1 MPHPPFVKI
10 LALCALMRNRNTDT
24 VMEKERVAL
33 FLCQAKGVHSK
44 IVPQELCPF
53 PGEVVVFSH
62 GFMSDFFGTPWTAA
76 CQVSLSMRF
85 LGFLFPFSTP
95 PKHIIP

>member
-24 VMEKERVAL
+24 IMEKERVAL

-44 IVPQELCPF
+44 IVPQELCLPSGYLLIVELTRF
-53 PGEVVVFSH
+53 SAEVY
-62 GFMSDFFGTPWTAA
+62 G
-76 CQVSLSMRF
+76 Q
-85 LGFLFPFSTP
+85 
-95 PKHIIP
+95 